1 MSLVKP
7 KNIEENLLFLLK
19 MGPQKCLDLVA
30 KIKEIRPQTTK
41 QAVYCALRILRDQ
54 ENIIIAKGTASLN
67 LSWLN
72 EMTNF
77 FESAKGSY
85 VKNSNDGSFL
95 RLADKERIKYY
106 FQTVEKADI
115 FWTHATYVL
124 IEQLIDRE
132 PVFFYNPH
140 EWFLLARNK
149 NEQALIDSFT
159 HKNHPFLLT
168 AGGSTPLD
176 KHIASGFDGTKSQ
189 YNMLA
194 KPMFKEN
201 NYYLNIFGDFLIE
214 VWLDKE
220 IADEV
225 EKLYQTA
232 TSFDENAKEKIQK
245 ILSRQ
250 GRMRLVIS
258 RNHKKATKL
267 KKTLA
272 RDFAINQ
279 KNL

>member
-7 KNIEENLLFLLK
+7 KNIEENILFLLK
-19 MGPQKCLDLVA
+19 KGPQKSLVLVT

-41 QAVYCALRILRDQ
+41 QAVYAALRMLKNEQSIV
-54 ENIIIAKGTASLN
+54 IAKGIASLN

-72 EMTNF
+72 EMTLF
-77 FESAKGSY
+77 FESAKGNY
-85 VKNSNDGSFL
+85 VKNAGNGSFL
-95 RLADKERIKYY
+95 ELQDKERIKYY

-115 FWTHATYVL
+115 FWTHAIYVL
-124 IEQLIDRE
+124 IEQLAKEQPI
-132 PVFFYNPH
+132 FFYNPH

-149 NEQALIDSFT
+149 NEQAFIDSFA

-168 AGGSTPLD
+168 AGSRTPLD

-225 EKLYQTA
+225 EKLYLTA
-232 TSFDENAKEKIQK
+232 TSFDEAAKENIQK
-245 ILSRQ
+245 ILARR

-267 KKTLA
+267 KRTLA

>member
-7 KNIEENLLFLLK
+7 KNIEENILFLLK
-19 MGPQKCLDLVA
+19 KGPQKSLVLVA

-41 QAVYCALRILRDQ
+41 QAVYVALRMLNAEQ
-54 ENIIIAKGTASLN
+54 NIVIAKGVASLN

-77 FESAKGSY
+77 FASAKSSY

-95 RLADKERIKYY
+95 ALADKERIKYY

-115 FWTHATYVL
+115 FWTHAIYVL
-124 IEQLIDRE
+124 IEQLASEQPI
-132 PVFFYNPH
+132 FFYNPH

-149 NEQALIDSFT
+149 NEQALIDSFA

-168 AGGSTPLD
+168 VGGNFPLD
-176 KHIASGFDGTKSQ
+176 KHIASSFDTAKSQ

-194 KPMFKEN
+194 KPMLKED

-225 EKLYQTA
+225 ESLYRTA
-232 TSFDENAKEKIQK
+232 TNFDEDAKEKIQK
-245 ILSRQ
+245 ILACQ